1 MTDIESQI
9 FVDASA
15 ALNLMS
21 FELLSLDVQRGI
33 ELCSQDRRGDD
44 QLYDGLLDAAD
55 ELRNAGM
62 NLLAGSIEML
72 AERVAPRAALV
83 ESRGSEC
90 LECGEPARYR

>member
-1 MTDIESQI
+1 MTDIESQV

-15 ALNLMS
+15 ALTLMG

-33 ELCSQDRRGDD
+33 ELYAQDQHGDD
-44 QLYDGLLDAAD
+44 ILYDGLLDAGD

-62 NLLAGSIEML
+62 NLLASGVEML
-72 AERVAPRAALV
+72 AERVKPVAAIV

-90 LECGEPARYR
+90 LECGEPARYH